1 MVAVGWGRGRNTGA
15 RAARAGASRRL
26 EERKVRERE
35 VVFSATMPD
44 SLRVRVFAPVPSFSS
59 SSHGVPPDQYVN

>member
-26 EERKVRERE
+26 EERKVGERE

-44 SLRVRVFAPVPSFSS
+44 SLRVRVFAPVPSFS
-59 SSHGVPPDQYVN
+59 